1 MLPSS
6 VIGIV
11 SYSQPLFI
19 TVKWAVSHFCSRA
32 QCQFFNFLFGLTSI
46 VCLAAILWTI
56 WWERNAK
63 KWLCIKM
70 GRWAKPCWNVTT
82 AAVATSFSWASSQ
95 QRLILWWCYSAGML
109 LGTVLI
115 EAGQYSTSVKLDLNI
130 YIWLWKFMI
139 KFFSSQLFRFLPL
152 TLDFRTLVKRPWDAW
167 IMKNGQQMK
176 VHEQNWWTFLF

>member
-70 GRWAKPCWNVTT
+70 GRWEKQCWNVTT

-139 KFFSSQLFRFLPL
+139 KLFSSQLFRFLPL

-167 IMKNGQQMK
+167 IMR
-176 VHEQNWWTFLF
+176 